1 MFKFVNNWI
10 EKAVAKEVANQNK
23 SKRWED
29 IYDKLN
35 LNEVDRQKLLAR
47 SFQRTSEDMKPVN
60 AKGHAM
66 DAACV
71 GGSLKNVFGVSNYA
85 DDVIFTHF
93 AQQGFIGYQACA
105 LLAQNWIINNACSV
119 PCEDAIRPGYEIS
132 LNQDIKL
139 EDQDLLVKIKQVSER
154 KYNISNIARNFARNN
169 KIFGCAL
176 ALPVVDGIDY
186 AKPFNI
192 DGVRRGSYKGISLIE
207 PYWVMPEL
215 DMEATSAPES
225 LHFYEPTWW
234 RLPNGK
240 RIHRSHVIYITG
252 DEVPDVL
259 KPTYYFGGLPLTQQ
273 IYERVYASERV
284 ANEAPLMA
292 LTKRML
298 IADGNIEAYL
308 MNEEDAEKK
317 LQKLSYCRDNYG
329 VFFKRPGDNVQQI
342 DTSLTDFDALI
353 MTQYQLVASIA
364 RMPATKLLKTQP
376 KGFNATGEYEMK
388 DYIQELQHLQD
399 NQMKPLIERNNLL
412 VEKSEFGYSY
422 ELEAKFNPV
431 DMPTE
436 RELAEVRKIDADTDM
451 VLINAGA
458 ISPEEARARI
468 IADPNSGY
476 NGLPAEM
483 PHSDFMEEN
492 FLDDETAAGEQL
504 FGEQPE
510 QTLDEWVEN
519 PKGWITMN
527 KQPVPVGEGQTSAQA
542 AKNFLEGHGRT
553 FKENPEK
560 EQGRSVNSEEV
571 KAKEFETTEEIEK
584 FFGESGAPLL
594 ERRKHPAQQ
603 WQHSLST
610 TQKKYIHDYTA
621 DMYADINNYLRDRS
635 YQKSYN
641 VKEAIENLDKAIE
654 DFPLSENIR
663 VFRAIN
669 PDAFAGKD
677 LKKLIG
683 EKYTDKGYMSS
694 SPYLYSTGVNKD
706 LVFDIVVPKGK
717 GRGAWVNG
725 LSGFKGKEYEFLLKR
740 GGNFVITGYYEKD
753 GKKFLKMEMITDD

>member
-85 DDVIFTHF
+85 DDIIFTHF

-132 LNQDIKL
+132 LNQDIEL

-436 RELAEVRKIDADTDM
+436 RELAEVRKIDADTDA

-510 QTLDEWVEN
+510 QTLDEWNEEDH
-519 PKGWITMN
+519 PRDDDGKFGKG
-527 KQPVPVGEGQTSAQA
+527 GG
-542 AKNFLEGHGRT
+542 
-553 FKENPEK
+553 
-560 EQGRSVNSEEV
+560 
-571 KAKEFETTEEIEK
+571 KAKEEKKNPVDEKEDISKFLEEEISGVKGHEAIQALMEK
-584 FFGESGAPLL
+584 KRGFVKSAFHRDDMGDIALFWGDEKRGLSHILKRRQDDKIDVSSFIDDLTDVVEKGEFVRTNEKGRYEIFYNKKMAIVEPEVKNGKITFLL
-594 ERRKHPAQQ
+594 TAFKRRKP
-603 WQHSLST
+603 
-610 TQKKYIHDYTA
+610 
-621 DMYADINNYLRDRS
+621 
-635 YQKSYN
+635 
-641 VKEAIENLDKAIE
+641 
-654 DFPLSENIR
+654 
-663 VFRAIN
+663 
-669 PDAFAGKD
+669 
-677 LKKLIG
+677 
-683 EKYTDKGYMSS
+683 
-694 SPYLYSTGVNKD
+694 
-706 LVFDIVVPKGK
+706 
-717 GRGAWVNG
+717 
-725 LSGFKGKEYEFLLKR
+725 
-740 GGNFVITGYYEKD
+740 
-753 GKKFLKMEMITDD
+753 

>member
-1 MFKFVNNWI
+1 
-10 EKAVAKEVANQNK
+10 
-23 SKRWED
+23 
-29 IYDKLN
+29 
-35 LNEVDRQKLLAR
+35 
-47 SFQRTSEDMKPVN
+47 
-60 AKGHAM
+60 
-66 DAACV
+66 
-71 GGSLKNVFGVSNYA
+71 
-85 DDVIFTHF
+85 
-93 AQQGFIGYQACA
+93 
-105 LLAQNWIINNACSV
+105 
-119 PCEDAIRPGYEIS
+119 
-132 LNQDIKL
+132 
-139 EDQDLLVKIKQVSER
+139 
-154 KYNISNIARNFARNN
+154 
-169 KIFGCAL
+169 
-176 ALPVVDGIDY
+176 
-186 AKPFNI
+186 
-192 DGVRRGSYKGISLIE
+192 
-207 PYWVMPEL
+207 
-215 DMEATSAPES
+215 MEATSAPES

-436 RELAEVRKIDADTDM
+436 RELAEVRKIDADTDA

-458 ISPEEARARI
+458 ISPEESRARI

-492 FLDDETAAGEQL
+492 FLDNETVAGEQL
-504 FGEQPE
+504 FEEQPG
-510 QTLDEWVEN
+510 QTLDEWNEEDHPRADNGQFGKGGGNAKEGVKN
-519 PKGWITMN
+519 PNEEKEDIS
-527 KQPVPVGEGQTSAQA
+527 K
-542 AKNFLEGHGRT
+542 FLE
-553 FKENPEK
+553 
-560 EQGRSVNSEEV
+560 
-571 KAKEFETTEEIEK
+571 EEISGVKGYEAIQALMEK
-584 FFGESGAPLL
+584 KKGFVKSAFHRDDMGDIALFWGD
-594 ERRKHPAQQ
+594 ERRG
-603 WQHSLST
+603 LSHIL
-610 TQKKYIHDYTA
+610 KRR
-621 DMYADINNYLRDRS
+621 RD
-635 YQKSYN
+635 
-641 VKEAIENLDKAIE
+641 D
-654 DFPLSENIR
+654 NID
-663 VFRAIN
+663 VSSFI
-669 PDAFAGKD
+669 DD
-677 LKKLIG
+677 LTDVVEKG
-683 EKYTDKGYMSS
+683 EFVRT
-694 SPYLYSTGVNKD
+694 NE
-706 LVFDIVVPKGK
+706 K
-717 GRGAWVNG
+717 GRYEIFYNKKMAVVEPQVKNG
-725 LSGFKGKEYEFLLKR
+725 KITFLLTAFKR
-740 GGNFVITGYYEKD
+740 RKP
-753 GKKFLKMEMITDD
+753 

>member
-85 DDVIFTHF
+85 DDIIFTHF

-436 RELAEVRKIDADTDM
+436 RELAEVRKIDADTDA

-510 QTLDEWVEN
+510 QTLDEWNEEDHPRDDDGKFGKGGGKAKSIEGK
-519 PKGWITMN
+519 PK
-527 KQPVPVGEGQTSAQA
+527 
-542 AKNFLEGHGRT
+542 
-553 FKENPEK
+553 
-560 EQGRSVNSEEV
+560 
-571 KAKEFETTEEIEK
+571 KAKENKEEKQPDKISEFLGKEFTGVKGQEAVDLLMKEK
-584 FFGESGAPLL
+584 QGHVKGAFTRKDIGDIDLVWGNEGMGL
-594 ERRKHPAQQ
+594 AHIIKRRKETKQPLGKLLS
-603 WQHSLST
+603 SLT
-610 TQKKYIHDYTA
+610 DVVEKGEMTIQDNKRFA
-621 DMYADINNYLRDRS
+621 LR
-635 YQKSYN
+635 Y
-641 VKEAIENLDKAIE
+641 
-654 DFPLSENIR
+654 
-663 VFRAIN
+663 
-669 PDAFAGKD
+669 
-677 LKKLIG
+677 
-683 EKYTDKGYMSS
+683 
-694 SPYLYSTGVNKD
+694 
-706 LVFDIVVPKGK
+706 KGK
-717 GRGAWVNG
+717 TAIVEPQIKNNR
-725 LSGFKGKEYEFLLKR
+725 LTFL
-740 GGNFVITGYYEKD
+740 FTAYYE
-753 GKKFLKMEMITDD
+753 

>member
-1 MFKFVNNWI
+1 MFKRIINNWI
-10 EKAVAKEVANQNK
+10 EKAVAKEVASQNK

-35 LNEVDRQKLLAR
+35 LNKVDRQELLSR
-47 SFQRTSEDMKPVN
+47 SFQRTSEDFKPVN
-60 AKGHAM
+60 AKGAAM
-66 DAACV
+66 DAACI

-85 DDVIFTHF
+85 DDIIFTHF

-132 LNQDIKL
+132 LNQDVEL
-139 EDQDLLVKIKQVSER
+139 EDKDLLVKIKQVSER
-154 KYNISNIARNFARNN
+154 KYNISNVARNFARNN

-192 DGVRRGSYKGISLIE
+192 DGVRPGSYKGISLIE
-207 PYWVMPEL
+207 PYWIMPEL

-308 MNEEDAEKK
+308 LNEEDAEKK

-399 NQMKPLIERNNLL
+399 NQMKPLIDRNNLL
-412 VEKSEFGYSY
+412 VEKSEFGFSY
-422 ELEAKFNPV
+422 ELETKFNPV

-436 RELAEVRKIDADTDM
+436 RELAEVRKIDADTDA
-451 VLINAGA
+451 VLIGAGA
-458 ISPEEARARI
+458 IAPEESRARI

-510 QTLDEWVEN
+510 QTLDEWNEEN
-519 PKGWITMN
+519 HPRDDDGKFGKGGGKSEKTKEEKKSDNVSEFLGKEFTGVKGQEAVDLLMKEKQGHVKGAFTRKDIGDIDLVWGNESKGLAHIIKRRKET
-527 KQPVPVGEGQTSAQA
+527 KQPLGKLLSSLTDVVEKGDLSF
-542 AKNFLEGHGRT
+542 AK
-553 FKENPEK
+553 
-560 EQGRSVNSEEV
+560 
-571 KAKEFETTEEIEK
+571 
-584 FFGESGAPLL
+584 
-594 ERRKHPAQQ
+594 
-603 WQHSLST
+603 
-610 TQKKYIHDYTA
+610 
-621 DMYADINNYLRDRS
+621 
-635 YQKSYN
+635 
-641 VKEAIENLDKAIE
+641 
-654 DFPLSENIR
+654 
-663 VFRAIN
+663 
-669 PDAFAGKD
+669 
-677 LKKLIG
+677 
-683 EKYTDKGYMSS
+683 
-694 SPYLYSTGVNKD
+694 
-706 LVFDIVVPKGK
+706 K
-717 GRGAWVNG
+717 GRFEIN
-725 LSGFKGKEYEFLLKR
+725 FKGKKAIVEPKLLGENIQFL
-740 GGNFVITGYYEKD
+740 FTAYYD
-753 GKKFLKMEMITDD
+753 N

>member
-132 LNQDIKL
+132 LNQDIEL

-422 ELEAKFNPV
+422 ELETKFNPV

-510 QTLDEWVEN
+510 QTLDEWNEEDH
-519 PKGWITMN
+519 PRDDDGKFGKG
-527 KQPVPVGEGQTSAQA
+527 GG
-542 AKNFLEGHGRT
+542 
-553 FKENPEK
+553 
-560 EQGRSVNSEEV
+560 
-571 KAKEFETTEEIEK
+571 KAKEGKKNPVEEKEDISKFLEEEISGVKGHEAIQALMEK
-584 FFGESGAPLL
+584 KKGFVKSAFHRDDMGDIALFWGDEKRGLSHILKRRQDDKIDVSSFIDDLTDVVEKGEFVRTNEKGRYEIFYNKKMAIVEPEVKNGKITFLL
-594 ERRKHPAQQ
+594 TAFKRRKP
-603 WQHSLST
+603 
-610 TQKKYIHDYTA
+610 
-621 DMYADINNYLRDRS
+621 
-635 YQKSYN
+635 
-641 VKEAIENLDKAIE
+641 
-654 DFPLSENIR
+654 
-663 VFRAIN
+663 
-669 PDAFAGKD
+669 
-677 LKKLIG
+677 
-683 EKYTDKGYMSS
+683 
-694 SPYLYSTGVNKD
+694 
-706 LVFDIVVPKGK
+706 
-717 GRGAWVNG
+717 
-725 LSGFKGKEYEFLLKR
+725 
-740 GGNFVITGYYEKD
+740 
-753 GKKFLKMEMITDD
+753 

>member
-1 MFKFVNNWI
+1 MLKKIINKWI
-10 EKAVAKEVANQNK
+10 EKAVAQEVANQNK

-29 IYDKLN
+29 IYDKLR
-35 LNEVDRQKLLAR
+35 LTEVDRNELLNR
-47 SFQRTSEDMKPVN
+47 SIQRTAEDLKPVN
-60 AKGHAM
+60 AKGSAM
-66 DAACV
+66 DAANV

-85 DDVIFTHF
+85 DDIIFTHF

-105 LLAQNWIINNACSV
+105 LLSQNWIINNACSV
-119 PCEDAIRPGYEIS
+119 PCEDAVRPGYEIN
-132 LNQDIKL
+132 LNQDVKL
-139 EDQDLLVKIKQVSER
+139 DDPDMLVKIKQISEQKFR
-154 KYNISNIARNFARNN
+154 ISDIARNFARNN

-207 PYWVMPEL
+207 PYWITPEL
-215 DMEATSAPES
+215 DVEATSAPES

-308 MNEEDAEKK
+308 MNEEEAEEK
-317 LQKLSYCRDNYG
+317 LRKLSYCRDNYG

-364 RMPATKLLKTQP
+364 RMPATKLLKTTP

-388 DYIQELQHLQD
+388 DYIQELQHIQD
-399 NQMKPLIERNNLL
+399 NQLKPLIDRNNLL
-412 VEKSEFGYSY
+412 VEKSEFDVSY
-422 ELEAKFNPV
+422 KLETKFNPV

-436 RELAEVRKIDADTDM
+436 RELAEVRKIDADTDAI
-451 VLINAGA
+451 LINAGA
-458 ISPEEARARI
+458 ISPEESRARI

-504 FGEQPE
+504 FAE
-510 QTLDEWVEN
+510 TMD
-519 PKGWITMN
+519 GWITVHPSGKEDEENYRRLYVRPGETSRQAVERKFKN
-527 KQPVPVGEGQTSAQA
+527 KESSSNSNGNVSSKKTGESAKTLFIP
-542 AKNFLEGHGRT
+542 AK
-553 FKENPEK
+553 
-560 EQGRSVNSEEV
+560 
-571 KAKEFETTEEIEK
+571 TTQEAEK
-584 FFGESGAPLL
+584 FAQNLGIKADYSKFKIEEANATNEAILRIKDEFGDITNNLTALKSIGRLVGGNRAAALGLYSPSNESIVVRRQTPEYARKAFEKGWTSSDSTYHTVHHELGHAIHYSIKRNGEWNLLNKMDVFINQNPL
-594 ERRKHPAQQ
+594 ERGF
-603 WQHSLST
+603 LSG
-610 TQKKYIHDYTA
+610 YGETA
-621 DMYADINNYLRDRS
+621 GNN
-635 YQKSYN
+635 
-641 VKEAIENLDKAIE
+641 EWIAE
-654 DFPLSENIR
+654 
-663 VFRAIN
+663 
-669 PDAFAGKD
+669 AFADYLGGHPKQVTIDFINMIKD
-677 LKKLIG
+677 EMKG
-683 EKYTDKGYMSS
+683 DKY
-694 SPYLYSTGVNKD
+694 V
-706 LVFDIVVPKGK
+706 
-717 GRGAWVNG
+717 
-725 LSGFKGKEYEFLLKR
+725 
-740 GGNFVITGYYEKD
+740 
-753 GKKFLKMEMITDD
+753 

>member
-10 EKAVAKEVANQNK
+10 EKAVAKEVVNQNK

-85 DDVIFTHF
+85 DDIIFTHF

-436 RELAEVRKIDADTDM
+436 RELAEVRKIDADTDA

-510 QTLDEWVEN
+510 QTLDEWNEEDH
-519 PKGWITMN
+519 PRDDDGKFGKG
-527 KQPVPVGEGQTSAQA
+527 GG
-542 AKNFLEGHGRT
+542 
-553 FKENPEK
+553 
-560 EQGRSVNSEEV
+560 
-571 KAKEFETTEEIEK
+571 KAKEEKKNPVEEKEDISKFLEEEISGVKGHEAIQALMEK
-584 FFGESGAPLL
+584 KRGFVKSAFHRDDMGDIALFWGDEKRGLSHILKRRQDDKIDVSSFIDDLTDVVEKGEFVRTNEKGRYEIFYNKKMAIVEPEVKNGKITFLL
-594 ERRKHPAQQ
+594 TAFKRRKP
-603 WQHSLST
+603 
-610 TQKKYIHDYTA
+610 
-621 DMYADINNYLRDRS
+621 
-635 YQKSYN
+635 
-641 VKEAIENLDKAIE
+641 
-654 DFPLSENIR
+654 
-663 VFRAIN
+663 
-669 PDAFAGKD
+669 
-677 LKKLIG
+677 
-683 EKYTDKGYMSS
+683 
-694 SPYLYSTGVNKD
+694 
-706 LVFDIVVPKGK
+706 
-717 GRGAWVNG
+717 
-725 LSGFKGKEYEFLLKR
+725 
-740 GGNFVITGYYEKD
+740 
-753 GKKFLKMEMITDD
+753 

>member
-85 DDVIFTHF
+85 DDIIFTHF

-132 LNQDIKL
+132 LNQDIEL

-436 RELAEVRKIDADTDM
+436 RELAEVRKIDADTDA

-510 QTLDEWVEN
+510 QTLDEWNEEDH
-519 PKGWITMN
+519 PRDDDGKFGKG
-527 KQPVPVGEGQTSAQA
+527 GG
-542 AKNFLEGHGRT
+542 
-553 FKENPEK
+553 
-560 EQGRSVNSEEV
+560 
-571 KAKEFETTEEIEK
+571 KAKEGKKSDNVSEFLGKEFTGVKGQEAVDLLMKEKQGHVKGAFTRKDIGDIDLVWGNEGMGLAHIIKRRKETGQNLQSLLNNISDVIEK
-584 FFGESGAPLL
+584 GQLKVGTNGRFNIEHNGRVA
-594 ERRKHPAQQ
+594 
-603 WQHSLST
+603 
-610 TQKKYIHDYTA
+610 I
-621 DMYADINNYLRDRS
+621 
-635 YQKSYN
+635 
-641 VKEAIENLDKAIE
+641 VKPKFDNE
-654 DFPLSENIR
+654 
-663 VFRAIN
+663 
-669 PDAFAGKD
+669 
-677 LKKLIG
+677 KLQ
-683 EKYTDKGYMSS
+683 
-694 SPYLYSTGVNKD
+694 
-706 LVFDIVVPKGK
+706 
-717 GRGAWVNG
+717 
-725 LSGFKGKEYEFLLKR
+725 FLLTA
-740 GGNFVITGYYEKD
+740 FEKA
-753 GKKFLKMEMITDD
+753 

>member
-132 LNQDIKL
+132 LNQDIKF

-483 PHSDFMEEN
+483 PHSDFIEEN
-492 FLDDETAAGEQL
+492 FLDDETAASEQL

-510 QTLDEWVEN
+510 QTLDEWNEEDH
-519 PKGWITMN
+519 PRDDDGKFGKG
-527 KQPVPVGEGQTSAQA
+527 GG
-542 AKNFLEGHGRT
+542 
-553 FKENPEK
+553 
-560 EQGRSVNSEEV
+560 
-571 KAKEFETTEEIEK
+571 KAKEGKKSDNVSEFLGKEFTGVKGQEAVDLLMKEK
-584 FFGESGAPLL
+584 QGHVKGAFTRKDIGDIDLVWGDESRGLCHIL
-594 ERRKHPAQQ
+594 ERRKYPEEKKKEFLSSLGNVIEKG
-603 WQHSLST
+603 SLSLNKEGRFEVFYENKIAVISPDFNGD
-610 TQKKYIHDYTA
+610 KKI
-621 DMYADINNYLRDRS
+621 
-635 YQKSYN
+635 K
-641 VKEAIENLDKAIE
+641 
-654 DFPLSENIR
+654 
-663 VFRAIN
+663 
-669 PDAFAGKD
+669 
-677 LKKLIG
+677 
-683 EKYTDKGYMSS
+683 
-694 SPYLYSTGVNKD
+694 
-706 LVFDIVVPKGK
+706 
-717 GRGAWVNG
+717 
-725 LSGFKGKEYEFLLKR
+725 FLLTAFKQR
-740 GGNFVITGYYEKD
+740 KP
-753 GKKFLKMEMITDD
+753 

>member
-132 LNQDIKL
+132 LNQDIEL

-510 QTLDEWVEN
+510 QTLDEWNEEDH
-519 PKGWITMN
+519 PRDDDGKFGKG
-527 KQPVPVGEGQTSAQA
+527 GG
-542 AKNFLEGHGRT
+542 
-553 FKENPEK
+553 
-560 EQGRSVNSEEV
+560 
-571 KAKEFETTEEIEK
+571 KAKEGKKNPVEEKEDISKFLEEEISGVKGHEAIQALMEK
-584 FFGESGAPLL
+584 KKGFVKSAFHRDDMGDIALFWGDEKRGLSHILKRRQDDKIDVSSFIDDLTDVVEKGEFVRTNEKGRYEIFYNKKMAIVEPEVKNGKITFLL
-594 ERRKHPAQQ
+594 TAFKRRKP
-603 WQHSLST
+603 
-610 TQKKYIHDYTA
+610 
-621 DMYADINNYLRDRS
+621 
-635 YQKSYN
+635 
-641 VKEAIENLDKAIE
+641 
-654 DFPLSENIR
+654 
-663 VFRAIN
+663 
-669 PDAFAGKD
+669 
-677 LKKLIG
+677 
-683 EKYTDKGYMSS
+683 
-694 SPYLYSTGVNKD
+694 
-706 LVFDIVVPKGK
+706 
-717 GRGAWVNG
+717 
-725 LSGFKGKEYEFLLKR
+725 
-740 GGNFVITGYYEKD
+740 
-753 GKKFLKMEMITDD
+753 

>member
-85 DDVIFTHF
+85 DDIIFTHF

-132 LNQDIKL
+132 LNQDIEL

-436 RELAEVRKIDADTDM
+436 RELAEVRKIDADTDA

-510 QTLDEWVEN
+510 QTLDEWNEEDH
-519 PKGWITMN
+519 PRDDDGKFGKG
-527 KQPVPVGEGQTSAQA
+527 GG
-542 AKNFLEGHGRT
+542 
-553 FKENPEK
+553 
-560 EQGRSVNSEEV
+560 
-571 KAKEFETTEEIEK
+571 KAKEEKKNPVEEKEDISKFLEEEISGVKGHEAIQALMEK
-584 FFGESGAPLL
+584 KRGFVKSAFHRDDMGDIALFWGDEKRGLSHILKRRQDDKIDVSSFIDDLTDVVEKGEFVRTNEKGRYEIFYNKKMAIVEPEVKNGKITFLL
-594 ERRKHPAQQ
+594 TAFKRRKP
-603 WQHSLST
+603 
-610 TQKKYIHDYTA
+610 
-621 DMYADINNYLRDRS
+621 
-635 YQKSYN
+635 
-641 VKEAIENLDKAIE
+641 
-654 DFPLSENIR
+654 
-663 VFRAIN
+663 
-669 PDAFAGKD
+669 
-677 LKKLIG
+677 
-683 EKYTDKGYMSS
+683 
-694 SPYLYSTGVNKD
+694 
-706 LVFDIVVPKGK
+706 
-717 GRGAWVNG
+717 
-725 LSGFKGKEYEFLLKR
+725 
-740 GGNFVITGYYEKD
+740 
-753 GKKFLKMEMITDD
+753 

>member
-1 MFKFVNNWI
+1 MFKRIINNWI
-10 EKAVAKEVANQNK
+10 EKAVAKEVASQNK
-23 SKRWED
+23 SKCWED

-35 LNEVDRQKLLAR
+35 LNKVDRQNLLAR
-47 SFQRTSEDMKPVN
+47 SFQRTSEDFKPVN
-60 AKGHAM
+60 AKGAAM

-132 LNQDIKL
+132 LNQDIEI
-139 EDQDLLVKIKQVSER
+139 EDKDLLVKIKQVSER
-154 KYNISNIARNFARNN
+154 KYNISNIVRNFARNN

-192 DGVRRGSYKGISLIE
+192 DGVRPGSYRGISLIE
-207 PYWVMPEL
+207 PYWIMPEL

-298 IADGNIEAYL
+298 IADGNIEAYV
-308 MNEEDAEKK
+308 MNEEEAEKK

-329 VFFKRPGDNVQQI
+329 VFFKRPGDSVQQI

-399 NQMKPLIERNNLL
+399 NQMKPLIDRNNLL

-422 ELEAKFNPV
+422 GLETKFNPV

-436 RELAEVRKIDADTDM
+436 RELAEVRKIDADTDAI
-451 VLINAGA
+451 LINAGA
-458 ISPEEARARI
+458 ISPEESRARI

-476 NGLPAEM
+476 NGLPTEM

-492 FLDDETAAGEQL
+492 FLDDETEAGKQL

-510 QTLDEWVEN
+510 QTLDEWNEKDH
-519 PKGWITMN
+519 PRDDDGKFGKG
-527 KQPVPVGEGQTSAQA
+527 GG
-542 AKNFLEGHGRT
+542 
-553 FKENPEK
+553 
-560 EQGRSVNSEEV
+560 
-571 KAKEFETTEEIEK
+571 KAKEGKKSDNVSEFLGKEFTGVKGQEAVDLLMKEKQGHVKGAFTRKDIGDIDLVWGNESMGLAHIIKRRKEMGQNLGKLLNSLSDIIEK
-584 FFGESGAPLL
+584 GRLKDTSSG
-594 ERRKHPAQQ
+594 RF
-603 WQHSLST
+603 
-610 TQKKYIHDYTA
+610 
-621 DMYADINNYLRDRS
+621 M
-635 YQKSYN
+635 
-641 VKEAIENLDKAIE
+641 IE
-654 DFPLSENIR
+654 
-663 VFRAIN
+663 
-669 PDAFAGKD
+669 
-677 LKKLIG
+677 
-683 EKYTDKGYMSS
+683 Y
-694 SPYLYSTGVNKD
+694 
-706 LVFDIVVPKGK
+706 KGK
-717 GRGAWVNG
+717 KAVIEPKLYNE
-725 LSGFKGKEYEFLLKR
+725 KV
-740 GGNFVITGYYEKD
+740 NFVLTAYY
-753 GKKFLKMEMITDD
+753 IS

>member
-1 MFKFVNNWI
+1 MLKKIINKWI
-10 EKAVAKEVANQNK
+10 EKAVAQEVANQNK

-29 IYDKLN
+29 IYDKLR
-35 LNEVDRQKLLAR
+35 LTEVDRNELLNR
-47 SFQRTSEDMKPVN
+47 SIQRTAEDLKPVN
-60 AKGHAM
+60 AKGSAM
-66 DAACV
+66 DAANV

-85 DDVIFTHF
+85 DDIIFTHF

-105 LLAQNWIINNACSV
+105 LLSQNWIINNACSV
-119 PCEDAIRPGYEIS
+119 PCEDAVRPGYEIN
-132 LNQDIKL
+132 LNQDVKL
-139 EDQDLLVKIKQVSER
+139 DDPDMLVKIKQISEQKFR
-154 KYNISNIARNFARNN
+154 ISDIARNFARNN

-207 PYWVMPEL
+207 PYWITPEL
-215 DMEATSAPES
+215 DVEATSAPES

-298 IADGNIEAYL
+298 ITDGNIEAYL
-308 MNEEDAEKK
+308 MNEEEAEEK
-317 LQKLSYCRDNYG
+317 LRKLSYCRDNYG

-364 RMPATKLLKTQP
+364 RMPATKLLKTTP

-388 DYIQELQHLQD
+388 DYIQELQHIQD
-399 NQMKPLIERNNLL
+399 NQLKPLIDRNNLL
-412 VEKSEFGYSY
+412 VEKSEFDVSY
-422 ELEAKFNPV
+422 KLETKFNPV

-436 RELAEVRKIDADTDM
+436 RELAEVRKIDADTDTI
-451 VLINAGA
+451 LINAGA
-458 ISPEEARARI
+458 ISPEESRARI

-510 QTLDEWVEN
+510 QTLDAWNEEDHPRDDDGKFGTGGSE
-519 PKGWITMN
+519 PKSISG
-527 KQPVPVGEGQTSAQA
+527 KP
-542 AKNFLEGHGRT
+542 K
-553 FKENPEK
+553 
-560 EQGRSVNSEEV
+560 
-571 KAKEFETTEEIEK
+571 KAKEEKKSDKTSEFLGKEFTGVKGQEAVDLLMKEKQGHVKGAFTRKDIGDIDLVWGNEDKGLCHILKRRNYPEDKKKQFLSSLSNVIEK
-584 FFGESGAPLL
+584 GEL
-594 ERRKHPAQQ
+594 
-603 WQHSLST
+603 SL
-610 TQKKYIHDYTA
+610 
-621 DMYADINNYLRDRS
+621 N
-635 YQKSYN
+635 
-641 VKEAIENLDKAIE
+641 E
-654 DFPLSENIR
+654 
-663 VFRAIN
+663 
-669 PDAFAGKD
+669 
-677 LKKLIG
+677 
-683 EKYTDKGYMSS
+683 
-694 SPYLYSTGVNKD
+694 
-706 LVFDIVVPKGK
+706 K
-717 GRGAWVNG
+717 GRFEVFYDNKIAVISPDFNG
-725 LSGFKGKEYEFLLKR
+725 DKKIKFLLTAFKQR
-740 GGNFVITGYYEKD
+740 KP
-753 GKKFLKMEMITDD
+753 

>member
-132 LNQDIKL
+132 LNQDIEL

-483 PHSDFMEEN
+483 PHSDFIEEN

-504 FGEQPE
+504 FGKQPE
-510 QTLDEWVEN
+510 QTLDEWNEEDH
-519 PKGWITMN
+519 PRDDDGKFGKG
-527 KQPVPVGEGQTSAQA
+527 G
-542 AKNFLEGHGRT
+542 
-553 FKENPEK
+553 
-560 EQGRSVNSEEV
+560 V
-571 KAKEFETTEEIEK
+571 KAKEGKVVLTGTEL
-584 FFGESGAPLL
+584 G
-594 ERRKHPAQQ
+594 
-603 WQHSLST
+603 
-610 TQKKYIHDYTA
+610 
-621 DMYADINNYLRDRS
+621 
-635 YQKSYN
+635 
-641 VKEAIENLDKAIE
+641 
-654 DFPLSENIR
+654 
-663 VFRAIN
+663 
-669 PDAFAGKD
+669 GKD
-677 LKKLIG
+677 LEPSVLRNKAKEYYKNNLAGTKVKNPELGEIEFSSGGFRKPVSLSADIRKLQLFPALKEIIAKGKLIESEDDRYKRANVDKFYTLLSRVTLNG
-683 EKYTDKGYMSS
+683 ENIKVRVSIRKD
-694 SPYLYSTGVNKD
+694 STGKLYYD
-706 LVFDIVVPKGK
+706 HVV
-717 GRGAWVNG
+717 A
-725 LSGFKGKEYEFLLKR
+725 KESSDHAE
-740 GGNFVITGYYEKD
+740 
-753 GKKFLKMEMITDD
+753 DDECLELNLFIDE

>member
-85 DDVIFTHF
+85 DDIIFTHF

-132 LNQDIKL
+132 LNQDIEL

-436 RELAEVRKIDADTDM
+436 RELAEVRKIDADTDA

-458 ISPEEARARI
+458 ISPEESRARI

-510 QTLDEWVEN
+510 QTLDEWNEEDH
-519 PKGWITMN
+519 PRDDDGKFGKG
-527 KQPVPVGEGQTSAQA
+527 GG
-542 AKNFLEGHGRT
+542 
-553 FKENPEK
+553 
-560 EQGRSVNSEEV
+560 
-571 KAKEFETTEEIEK
+571 KAKEDEKHTSETKQVKRIKLDFNKDNILPELNKKDLEELGVESKPVLLKKAVIERNLLRQPEVK
-584 FFGESGAPLL
+584 KEDYQDMLTSALYEPDAIIPGNANKPYYNFIARTSPEKNSVVLL
-594 ERRKHPAQQ
+594 EVA
-603 WQHSLST
+603 
-610 TQKKYIHDYTA
+610 
-621 DMYADINNYLRDRS
+621 N
-635 YQKSYN
+635 
-641 VKEAIENLDKAIE
+641 
-654 DFPLSENIR
+654 
-663 VFRAIN
+663 
-669 PDAFAGKD
+669 
-677 LKKLIG
+677 
-683 EKYTDKGYMSS
+683 
-694 SPYLYSTGVNKD
+694 NKD
-706 LVFDIVVPKGK
+706 NFEIVHIHWAKNKQRKSLERKGERIK
-717 GRGAWVNG
+717 
-725 LSGFKGKEYEFLLKR
+725 KES
-740 GGNFVITGYYEKD
+740 
-753 GKKFLKMEMITDD
+753 

>member
-132 LNQDIKL
+132 LNLDIEL

-483 PHSDFMEEN
+483 PHSDFIEEN

-510 QTLDEWVEN
+510 QTLDEWNEEDHPRDDDGKFGKGGGKAKSIEGK
-519 PKGWITMN
+519 PK
-527 KQPVPVGEGQTSAQA
+527 
-542 AKNFLEGHGRT
+542 
-553 FKENPEK
+553 
-560 EQGRSVNSEEV
+560 
-571 KAKEFETTEEIEK
+571 KAKENKEEKQPDKISEFLGKEFTGVKGQEAVDLLMKEK
-584 FFGESGAPLL
+584 QGHVKGAFTRKDIGDIDLVWGNEGMGL
-594 ERRKHPAQQ
+594 AHIIKRRKETKQPLGKLLS
-603 WQHSLST
+603 SLT
-610 TQKKYIHDYTA
+610 DVVEKGEMTIQDNKRFA
-621 DMYADINNYLRDRS
+621 LR
-635 YQKSYN
+635 Y
-641 VKEAIENLDKAIE
+641 
-654 DFPLSENIR
+654 
-663 VFRAIN
+663 
-669 PDAFAGKD
+669 
-677 LKKLIG
+677 
-683 EKYTDKGYMSS
+683 
-694 SPYLYSTGVNKD
+694 
-706 LVFDIVVPKGK
+706 KGK
-717 GRGAWVNG
+717 TAIVEPQIKNNR
-725 LSGFKGKEYEFLLKR
+725 LTFL
-740 GGNFVITGYYEKD
+740 FTAYYE
-753 GKKFLKMEMITDD
+753 

>member
-85 DDVIFTHF
+85 DDIIFTHF

-458 ISPEEARARI
+458 ISPEESRARI

-504 FGEQPE
+504 FGEQPG
-510 QTLDEWVEN
+510 QTLDEWNEEDH
-519 PKGWITMN
+519 PRDDDGKFGKG
-527 KQPVPVGEGQTSAQA
+527 GG
-542 AKNFLEGHGRT
+542 
-553 FKENPEK
+553 
-560 EQGRSVNSEEV
+560 
-571 KAKEFETTEEIEK
+571 KAKEEKKNPVEEKEDISKFLEEEISGVKGHEAIQALMEK
-584 FFGESGAPLL
+584 KRGFVKSAFHRDDMGDIALFWGDEKRGLSHILKRRQDDKIDVSSFIDDLTDVVEKGEFVRTNEKGRYEIFYNKKMAIVEPEVKNGKITFLL
-594 ERRKHPAQQ
+594 TAFKRRKP
-603 WQHSLST
+603 
-610 TQKKYIHDYTA
+610 
-621 DMYADINNYLRDRS
+621 
-635 YQKSYN
+635 
-641 VKEAIENLDKAIE
+641 
-654 DFPLSENIR
+654 
-663 VFRAIN
+663 
-669 PDAFAGKD
+669 
-677 LKKLIG
+677 
-683 EKYTDKGYMSS
+683 
-694 SPYLYSTGVNKD
+694 
-706 LVFDIVVPKGK
+706 
-717 GRGAWVNG
+717 
-725 LSGFKGKEYEFLLKR
+725 
-740 GGNFVITGYYEKD
+740 
-753 GKKFLKMEMITDD
+753 

>member
-132 LNQDIKL
+132 LNQDIEL

-186 AKPFNI
+186 VKPFNI

-422 ELEAKFNPV
+422 ELETKFNPV

-483 PHSDFMEEN
+483 PHSDFIEEN

-510 QTLDEWVEN
+510 QTLDEWNEEDH
-519 PKGWITMN
+519 PRDDDGKFGKG
-527 KQPVPVGEGQTSAQA
+527 GG
-542 AKNFLEGHGRT
+542 
-553 FKENPEK
+553 
-560 EQGRSVNSEEV
+560 
-571 KAKEFETTEEIEK
+571 KAKEGKKNPVEEKEDISKFLEEEISGVKGHEAIQALMEK
-584 FFGESGAPLL
+584 KKGFVKSAFHRDDMGDIALFWGDEKRGLSHILKRRQDDKIDVSSFIDDLTDVVEKGEFVRTNEKGRYEIFYNKKMAIVEPEVKNGKITFLL
-594 ERRKHPAQQ
+594 TAFKRRKP
-603 WQHSLST
+603 
-610 TQKKYIHDYTA
+610 
-621 DMYADINNYLRDRS
+621 
-635 YQKSYN
+635 
-641 VKEAIENLDKAIE
+641 
-654 DFPLSENIR
+654 
-663 VFRAIN
+663 
-669 PDAFAGKD
+669 
-677 LKKLIG
+677 
-683 EKYTDKGYMSS
+683 
-694 SPYLYSTGVNKD
+694 
-706 LVFDIVVPKGK
+706 
-717 GRGAWVNG
+717 
-725 LSGFKGKEYEFLLKR
+725 
-740 GGNFVITGYYEKD
+740 
-753 GKKFLKMEMITDD
+753 

>member
-85 DDVIFTHF
+85 DDIIFTHF

-132 LNQDIKL
+132 LNQDIEL

-483 PHSDFMEEN
+483 PHSDFIEEN

-510 QTLDEWVEN
+510 QTLDEWNEEDHPRDDDGKFGKGGGKAKSIEGK
-519 PKGWITMN
+519 PK
-527 KQPVPVGEGQTSAQA
+527 
-542 AKNFLEGHGRT
+542 
-553 FKENPEK
+553 
-560 EQGRSVNSEEV
+560 
-571 KAKEFETTEEIEK
+571 KAKENKEEKQPDKISEFLGKEFTGVKGQEAVDLLMKEK
-584 FFGESGAPLL
+584 QGHVKGAFTRKDIGDIDLVWGNEGMGL
-594 ERRKHPAQQ
+594 AHIIKRRKETKQPLGKLLS
-603 WQHSLST
+603 SLT
-610 TQKKYIHDYTA
+610 DVVEKGEMTIQDNKRFA
-621 DMYADINNYLRDRS
+621 LR
-635 YQKSYN
+635 Y
-641 VKEAIENLDKAIE
+641 
-654 DFPLSENIR
+654 
-663 VFRAIN
+663 
-669 PDAFAGKD
+669 
-677 LKKLIG
+677 
-683 EKYTDKGYMSS
+683 
-694 SPYLYSTGVNKD
+694 
-706 LVFDIVVPKGK
+706 KGK
-717 GRGAWVNG
+717 TAIVEPQIKNNR
-725 LSGFKGKEYEFLLKR
+725 LTFL
-740 GGNFVITGYYEKD
+740 FTAYYE
-753 GKKFLKMEMITDD
+753 

>member
-132 LNQDIKL
+132 LNQDIEL

-240 RIHRSHVIYITG
+240 RIHRSHVIYIIG

-483 PHSDFMEEN
+483 PHSDFIEEN

-510 QTLDEWVEN
+510 QTLDE
-519 PKGWITMN
+519 
-527 KQPVPVGEGQTSAQA
+527 
-542 AKNFLEGHGRT
+542 
-553 FKENPEK
+553 
-560 EQGRSVNSEEV
+560 
-571 KAKEFETTEEIEK
+571 
-584 FFGESGAPLL
+584 
-594 ERRKHPAQQ
+594 
-603 WQHSLST
+603 
-610 TQKKYIHDYTA
+610 
-621 DMYADINNYLRDRS
+621 
-635 YQKSYN
+635 
-641 VKEAIENLDKAIE
+641 
-654 DFPLSENIR
+654 
-663 VFRAIN
+663 
-669 PDAFAGKD
+669 
-677 LKKLIG
+677 
-683 EKYTDKGYMSS
+683 
-694 SPYLYSTGVNKD
+694 
-706 LVFDIVVPKGK
+706 
-717 GRGAWVNG
+717 
-725 LSGFKGKEYEFLLKR
+725 
-740 GGNFVITGYYEKD
+740 
-753 GKKFLKMEMITDD
+753 

>member
-132 LNQDIKL
+132 LNQDIEL

-510 QTLDEWVEN
+510 QTLDAWNEEDH
-519 PKGWITMN
+519 PRDDDGKFGKG
-527 KQPVPVGEGQTSAQA
+527 GG
-542 AKNFLEGHGRT
+542 
-553 FKENPEK
+553 
-560 EQGRSVNSEEV
+560 
-571 KAKEFETTEEIEK
+571 KAKEHTKESFYGEE
-584 FFGESGAPLL
+584 FS
-594 ERRKHPAQQ
+594 
-603 WQHSLST
+603 
-610 TQKKYIHDYTA
+610 
-621 DMYADINNYLRDRS
+621 
-635 YQKSYN
+635 N
-641 VKEAIENLDKAIE
+641 VKGKEAISLLLEKQNGHVKGAFSRQDIGDIDLVWGDEKIGLAHIIKQRQNQGIDPEKFLSDLDSVISKGELRFNRNTKRFEISFNGKTAIVSPE
-654 DFPLSENIR
+654 F
-663 VFRAIN
+663 
-669 PDAFAGKD
+669 K
-677 LKKLIG
+677 G
-683 EKYTDKGYMSS
+683 EK
-694 SPYLYSTGVNKD
+694 
-706 LVFDIVVPKGK
+706 
-717 GRGAWVNG
+717 AQ
-725 LSGFKGKEYEFLLKR
+725 
-740 GGNFVITGYYEKD
+740 FVLTAFEI
-753 GKKFLKMEMITDD
+753 KK

>member
-85 DDVIFTHF
+85 DDIIFTHF

-132 LNQDIKL
+132 LNQDIEL

-240 RIHRSHVIYITG
+240 RIHCSHVIYITG

-436 RELAEVRKIDADTDM
+436 RELAEVRKIDADTDA

-468 IADPNSGY
+468 IADLNSGY

-492 FLDDETAAGEQL
+492 FLDDETAVGEQL

-510 QTLDEWVEN
+510 QTLDEWNEEDH
-519 PKGWITMN
+519 PRDDDGKFGKG
-527 KQPVPVGEGQTSAQA
+527 GG
-542 AKNFLEGHGRT
+542 
-553 FKENPEK
+553 
-560 EQGRSVNSEEV
+560 
-571 KAKEFETTEEIEK
+571 KAKEGKKSDNVSEFLGKEFTGVKGQEAVDLLMKEK
-584 FFGESGAPLL
+584 QGHVKGAFTRKDIGDIDLVWGNEGMGL
-594 ERRKHPAQQ
+594 AHIIKRRKETKQPLGKLLS
-603 WQHSLST
+603 SLT
-610 TQKKYIHDYTA
+610 DVVEKGEMTIQDNKRFA
-621 DMYADINNYLRDRS
+621 LR
-635 YQKSYN
+635 Y
-641 VKEAIENLDKAIE
+641 
-654 DFPLSENIR
+654 
-663 VFRAIN
+663 
-669 PDAFAGKD
+669 
-677 LKKLIG
+677 
-683 EKYTDKGYMSS
+683 
-694 SPYLYSTGVNKD
+694 
-706 LVFDIVVPKGK
+706 KGK
-717 GRGAWVNG
+717 TAIVEPQIKNNR
-725 LSGFKGKEYEFLLKR
+725 LTFL
-740 GGNFVITGYYEKD
+740 FTAYYE
-753 GKKFLKMEMITDD
+753 

>member
-458 ISPEEARARI
+458 ISPEESRARI

-483 PHSDFMEEN
+483 LHSDFMEEN
-492 FLDDETAAGEQL
+492 FLDDETAASEQL

-510 QTLDEWVEN
+510 QTLDEWNEEDH
-519 PKGWITMN
+519 PRDDDGKFGKG
-527 KQPVPVGEGQTSAQA
+527 GG
-542 AKNFLEGHGRT
+542 
-553 FKENPEK
+553 
-560 EQGRSVNSEEV
+560 
-571 KAKEFETTEEIEK
+571 KAKEGKKSDNVSEFLGKEFTGVKGQEAVDLLMKEK
-584 FFGESGAPLL
+584 QGHVKGAFTRKDIGDIDLVWGNEGMGL
-594 ERRKHPAQQ
+594 AHIIKRRKETKQPLGKLLS
-603 WQHSLST
+603 SLT
-610 TQKKYIHDYTA
+610 DVVEKGEMTIQDNKRFA
-621 DMYADINNYLRDRS
+621 LR
-635 YQKSYN
+635 Y
-641 VKEAIENLDKAIE
+641 
-654 DFPLSENIR
+654 
-663 VFRAIN
+663 
-669 PDAFAGKD
+669 
-677 LKKLIG
+677 
-683 EKYTDKGYMSS
+683 
-694 SPYLYSTGVNKD
+694 
-706 LVFDIVVPKGK
+706 KGK
-717 GRGAWVNG
+717 TAIVEPQIKNNR
-725 LSGFKGKEYEFLLKR
+725 LTFL
-740 GGNFVITGYYEKD
+740 FTAYYE
-753 GKKFLKMEMITDD
+753 

>member
-1 MFKFVNNWI
+1 MLKKIINKWI
-10 EKAVAKEVANQNK
+10 EKAVAQEVANQNK

-29 IYDKLN
+29 IYDKLR
-35 LNEVDRQKLLAR
+35 LTEVDRNELLNR
-47 SFQRTSEDMKPVN
+47 SIQRTAEDLKPVN
-60 AKGHAM
+60 AKGSAM
-66 DAACV
+66 DAANV

-85 DDVIFTHF
+85 DDIIFTHF

-105 LLAQNWIINNACSV
+105 LLSQNWIINNACSV
-119 PCEDAIRPGYEIS
+119 PCEDAVRPGYEIN
-132 LNQDIKL
+132 LNQDVKL
-139 EDQDLLVKIKQVSER
+139 DDPDMLVKIKQISEQKFR
-154 KYNISNIARNFARNN
+154 ISDIARNFARNN

-207 PYWVMPEL
+207 PYWITPEL
-215 DMEATSAPES
+215 DVEATSAPES

-308 MNEEDAEKK
+308 MNEEEAEEK
-317 LQKLSYCRDNYG
+317 LRKLSYCRDNYG

-364 RMPATKLLKTQP
+364 RMPATKLLKTTP

-388 DYIQELQHLQD
+388 DYIQELQHIQD
-399 NQMKPLIERNNLL
+399 NQMKPLIDRNNLL
-412 VEKSEFGYSY
+412 VEKSEFGLSY
-422 ELEAKFNPV
+422 ELETKFNPV

-436 RELAEVRKIDADTDM
+436 RELAEVRKIDADTDA

-458 ISPEEARARI
+458 ITPEESRARI

-510 QTLDEWVEN
+510 QTLDEWKEEDHPRADN
-519 PKGWITMN
+519 GQFGKGGGN
-527 KQPVPVGEGQTSAQA
+527 SSNNG
-542 AKNFLEGHGRT
+542 
-553 FKENPEK
+553 KEDLEK
-560 EQGRSVNSEEV
+560 EDISKFLQEEISGVKGQEAIQALMEKKKGFVKSAFHREDVGDIALFWGDEKRGLSHILKRRNDDNIDISAFVKDLTDVVEKGEFVRTNEKGRYEIFYNKKMAVIEPEV
-571 KAKEFETTEEIEK
+571 KNGKITF
-584 FFGESGAPLL
+584 LL
-594 ERRKHPAQQ
+594 TAFKRRKP
-603 WQHSLST
+603 
-610 TQKKYIHDYTA
+610 
-621 DMYADINNYLRDRS
+621 
-635 YQKSYN
+635 
-641 VKEAIENLDKAIE
+641 
-654 DFPLSENIR
+654 
-663 VFRAIN
+663 
-669 PDAFAGKD
+669 
-677 LKKLIG
+677 
-683 EKYTDKGYMSS
+683 
-694 SPYLYSTGVNKD
+694 
-706 LVFDIVVPKGK
+706 
-717 GRGAWVNG
+717 
-725 LSGFKGKEYEFLLKR
+725 
-740 GGNFVITGYYEKD
+740 
-753 GKKFLKMEMITDD
+753 

>member
-85 DDVIFTHF
+85 DDIIFTHF

-132 LNQDIKL
+132 LNQDIEL

-308 MNEEDAEKK
+308 MNEEEAEEK
-317 LQKLSYCRDNYG
+317 LRKLSYCRDNYG

-436 RELAEVRKIDADTDM
+436 RELAEVRKIDADTDA

-510 QTLDEWVEN
+510 QTLDEWNEEDHPRDDDGKFGKGGGKAKSIEGK
-519 PKGWITMN
+519 PK
-527 KQPVPVGEGQTSAQA
+527 
-542 AKNFLEGHGRT
+542 
-553 FKENPEK
+553 
-560 EQGRSVNSEEV
+560 
-571 KAKEFETTEEIEK
+571 KAKENKEEKQPDKISEFLGKEFTGVKGQEAVDLLMKEK
-584 FFGESGAPLL
+584 QGHVKGAFTRKDIGDIDLVWGNEGMGL
-594 ERRKHPAQQ
+594 AHIIKRRKETKQPLGKLLS
-603 WQHSLST
+603 SLT
-610 TQKKYIHDYTA
+610 DVVEKGEMTIQDNKRFA
-621 DMYADINNYLRDRS
+621 LR
-635 YQKSYN
+635 Y
-641 VKEAIENLDKAIE
+641 
-654 DFPLSENIR
+654 
-663 VFRAIN
+663 
-669 PDAFAGKD
+669 
-677 LKKLIG
+677 
-683 EKYTDKGYMSS
+683 
-694 SPYLYSTGVNKD
+694 
-706 LVFDIVVPKGK
+706 KGK
-717 GRGAWVNG
+717 TAIVEPQIKNNR
-725 LSGFKGKEYEFLLKR
+725 LTFL
-740 GGNFVITGYYEKD
+740 FTAYYE
-753 GKKFLKMEMITDD
+753 

>member
-85 DDVIFTHF
+85 DDIIFTHF

-132 LNQDIKL
+132 LNQDIEL

-436 RELAEVRKIDADTDM
+436 RELAEVRKIDADTDA

-510 QTLDEWVEN
+510 QTLDEWNEEDHPRDDDGKFGKGGGKAKSIEGK
-519 PKGWITMN
+519 PK
-527 KQPVPVGEGQTSAQA
+527 
-542 AKNFLEGHGRT
+542 
-553 FKENPEK
+553 
-560 EQGRSVNSEEV
+560 
-571 KAKEFETTEEIEK
+571 KAKENKEEKQPDKISEFLGKEFTGVKGQEAVDLLMKEK
-584 FFGESGAPLL
+584 QGHVKGAFTRKDIGDIDLVWGNEGMGL
-594 ERRKHPAQQ
+594 AHIIKRRKETKQPLGKLLS
-603 WQHSLST
+603 SLT
-610 TQKKYIHDYTA
+610 DVVEKGEMTIQDNKRFA
-621 DMYADINNYLRDRS
+621 LR
-635 YQKSYN
+635 Y
-641 VKEAIENLDKAIE
+641 
-654 DFPLSENIR
+654 
-663 VFRAIN
+663 
-669 PDAFAGKD
+669 
-677 LKKLIG
+677 
-683 EKYTDKGYMSS
+683 
-694 SPYLYSTGVNKD
+694 
-706 LVFDIVVPKGK
+706 KGK
-717 GRGAWVNG
+717 TAIVEPQIKNNR
-725 LSGFKGKEYEFLLKR
+725 LTFL
-740 GGNFVITGYYEKD
+740 FTAYYE
-753 GKKFLKMEMITDD
+753 

>member
-85 DDVIFTHF
+85 DDIIFTHF

-132 LNQDIKL
+132 LNQDIEL

-510 QTLDEWVEN
+510 QTLDEWNEEDH
-519 PKGWITMN
+519 PRDDDGKFGKGGGQAKKE
-527 KQPVPVGEGQTSAQA
+527 KQPDKISE
-542 AKNFLEGHGRT
+542 FLG
-553 FKENPEK
+553 
-560 EQGRSVNSEEV
+560 
-571 KAKEFETTEEIEK
+571 KEFTGVKGQEAVDLLMKEK
-584 FFGESGAPLL
+584 QGHVKGAFTRKDIGDIDLVWGDESRGLCHIL
-594 ERRKHPAQQ
+594 ERRKYPEEKKKEFLSSLGNVIEKG
-603 WQHSLST
+603 SLSLNKEGRFEVFYENKIAVISPDFNGD
-610 TQKKYIHDYTA
+610 KKI
-621 DMYADINNYLRDRS
+621 
-635 YQKSYN
+635 K
-641 VKEAIENLDKAIE
+641 
-654 DFPLSENIR
+654 
-663 VFRAIN
+663 
-669 PDAFAGKD
+669 
-677 LKKLIG
+677 
-683 EKYTDKGYMSS
+683 
-694 SPYLYSTGVNKD
+694 
-706 LVFDIVVPKGK
+706 
-717 GRGAWVNG
+717 
-725 LSGFKGKEYEFLLKR
+725 FLLTAFKQR
-740 GGNFVITGYYEKD
+740 KP
-753 GKKFLKMEMITDD
+753 

>member
-1 MFKFVNNWI
+1 MLKKIINKWI
-10 EKAVAKEVANQNK
+10 EKAVAQEVANQNK

-29 IYDKLN
+29 IYDKLR
-35 LNEVDRQKLLAR
+35 LTEVDRNELLNR
-47 SFQRTSEDMKPVN
+47 SIQRTAKDLKPVN
-60 AKGHAM
+60 AKGSAM
-66 DAACV
+66 DAANV

-85 DDVIFTHF
+85 DDIIFTHF

-105 LLAQNWIINNACSV
+105 LLSQNWIINNACSV
-119 PCEDAIRPGYEIS
+119 PCEDAVRPGYEIN
-132 LNQDIKL
+132 LNQDVKL
-139 EDQDLLVKIKQVSER
+139 DDPDMLVKIKQISEQKFR
-154 KYNISNIARNFARNN
+154 ISDIARNFARNN

-176 ALPVVDGIDY
+176 ALPVVDDIDY

-207 PYWVMPEL
+207 PYWITPEL
-215 DMEATSAPES
+215 DVEATSAPES

-308 MNEEDAEKK
+308 MNEEEAEEK
-317 LQKLSYCRDNYG
+317 LRKLSYCRDNYG

-364 RMPATKLLKTQP
+364 RMPATKLLKTTP

-388 DYIQELQHLQD
+388 DYIQELQHIQD
-399 NQMKPLIERNNLL
+399 NQLKPLIDRNNLL
-412 VEKSEFGYSY
+412 VEKSEFDVSY
-422 ELEAKFNPV
+422 KLETKFNPV

-436 RELAEVRKIDADTDM
+436 RELAEVRKIDADTDAI
-451 VLINAGA
+451 LINAGA
-458 ISPEEARARI
+458 ISPEESRARI

-510 QTLDEWVEN
+510 QTLDAWNEEDHPRADN
-519 PKGWITMN
+519 GQFGKGGGN
-527 KQPVPVGEGQTSAQA
+527 
-542 AKNFLEGHGRT
+542 
-553 FKENPEK
+553 
-560 EQGRSVNSEEV
+560 
-571 KAKEFETTEEIEK
+571 AKEGEKSDKTSEFLGKEFTGVKGQEAVDLLMKEKQGHVKGAFTRKDIGDIDLVWGNEDKGLCHILKRRNYPEDKKKQFLSSLSNVIEK
-584 FFGESGAPLL
+584 GEL
-594 ERRKHPAQQ
+594 
-603 WQHSLST
+603 SL
-610 TQKKYIHDYTA
+610 
-621 DMYADINNYLRDRS
+621 N
-635 YQKSYN
+635 
-641 VKEAIENLDKAIE
+641 E
-654 DFPLSENIR
+654 
-663 VFRAIN
+663 
-669 PDAFAGKD
+669 
-677 LKKLIG
+677 
-683 EKYTDKGYMSS
+683 
-694 SPYLYSTGVNKD
+694 
-706 LVFDIVVPKGK
+706 K
-717 GRGAWVNG
+717 GRFEVFYDNKIAVISPDFNG
-725 LSGFKGKEYEFLLKR
+725 DKKIKFLLTAFKQR
-740 GGNFVITGYYEKD
+740 KP
-753 GKKFLKMEMITDD
+753 

>member
-71 GGSLKNVFGVSNYA
+71 GSSLKNVFGVSNYA

-132 LNQDIKL
+132 LNQDIKF

-436 RELAEVRKIDADTDM
+436 RELAEVRKIDADTDA

-510 QTLDEWVEN
+510 QTLDEWNEEDH
-519 PKGWITMN
+519 PRDDDGKFGKG
-527 KQPVPVGEGQTSAQA
+527 GG
-542 AKNFLEGHGRT
+542 
-553 FKENPEK
+553 
-560 EQGRSVNSEEV
+560 
-571 KAKEFETTEEIEK
+571 KAKEEKKNPVEEKEDISKFLEEEISGVKGHEAIQALMEK
-584 FFGESGAPLL
+584 KRGFVKSAFHRDDMGDIALFWGDEKRGLSHILKRRQDDKIDVSSFIDDLTDVVEKGEFVRTNEKGRYEIFYNKKMAIVEPEVKNGKITFLL
-594 ERRKHPAQQ
+594 TAFKRRKP
-603 WQHSLST
+603 
-610 TQKKYIHDYTA
+610 
-621 DMYADINNYLRDRS
+621 
-635 YQKSYN
+635 
-641 VKEAIENLDKAIE
+641 
-654 DFPLSENIR
+654 
-663 VFRAIN
+663 
-669 PDAFAGKD
+669 
-677 LKKLIG
+677 
-683 EKYTDKGYMSS
+683 
-694 SPYLYSTGVNKD
+694 
-706 LVFDIVVPKGK
+706 
-717 GRGAWVNG
+717 
-725 LSGFKGKEYEFLLKR
+725 
-740 GGNFVITGYYEKD
+740 
-753 GKKFLKMEMITDD
+753 

>member
-85 DDVIFTHF
+85 DDIIFTHF

-132 LNQDIKL
+132 LNQDIEL

-436 RELAEVRKIDADTDM
+436 RELAEVRKIDADTDA

-510 QTLDEWVEN
+510 QTLDEWNEEDHPRDDDGKFGKGGGKAKSIEGK
-519 PKGWITMN
+519 PK
-527 KQPVPVGEGQTSAQA
+527 
-542 AKNFLEGHGRT
+542 
-553 FKENPEK
+553 
-560 EQGRSVNSEEV
+560 
-571 KAKEFETTEEIEK
+571 KAKENKEEKQPDKISEFLGKEFTGVKGQEAVDLLMKEKQGHVKGAFTRKDIGDIDLVWGNEGMGLAHIIKRRKETKQPLGKLLSSLTDVIEK
-584 FFGESGAPLL
+584 G
-594 ERRKHPAQQ
+594 
-603 WQHSLST
+603 
-610 TQKKYIHDYTA
+610 
-621 DMYADINNYLRDRS
+621 DMTIQDNKRFALR
-635 YQKSYN
+635 Y
-641 VKEAIENLDKAIE
+641 
-654 DFPLSENIR
+654 
-663 VFRAIN
+663 
-669 PDAFAGKD
+669 
-677 LKKLIG
+677 
-683 EKYTDKGYMSS
+683 
-694 SPYLYSTGVNKD
+694 
-706 LVFDIVVPKGK
+706 KGK
-717 GRGAWVNG
+717 TAIVEPQIKNNR
-725 LSGFKGKEYEFLLKR
+725 LTFL
-740 GGNFVITGYYEKD
+740 FTAYYE
-753 GKKFLKMEMITDD
+753 

>member
-85 DDVIFTHF
+85 DDIIFTHF

-132 LNQDIKL
+132 LNQDIEL

-483 PHSDFMEEN
+483 PHSDFIEEN
-492 FLDDETAAGEQL
+492 FLDDETAASEQL

-510 QTLDEWVEN
+510 QTLDEWNEEDH
-519 PKGWITMN
+519 PRDDDGKFGKG
-527 KQPVPVGEGQTSAQA
+527 GG
-542 AKNFLEGHGRT
+542 
-553 FKENPEK
+553 
-560 EQGRSVNSEEV
+560 
-571 KAKEFETTEEIEK
+571 KAKEGKKSDNVSEFLGKEFTGVKGQEAVDLLMKEK
-584 FFGESGAPLL
+584 QGHVKGAFTRKDIGDIDLVWGDESRGLCHIL
-594 ERRKHPAQQ
+594 ERRKYPEEKKKEFLSSLGNVIEKG
-603 WQHSLST
+603 SLSLNKEGRFEVFYENKIAVISPDFNGD
-610 TQKKYIHDYTA
+610 KKI
-621 DMYADINNYLRDRS
+621 
-635 YQKSYN
+635 K
-641 VKEAIENLDKAIE
+641 
-654 DFPLSENIR
+654 
-663 VFRAIN
+663 
-669 PDAFAGKD
+669 
-677 LKKLIG
+677 
-683 EKYTDKGYMSS
+683 
-694 SPYLYSTGVNKD
+694 
-706 LVFDIVVPKGK
+706 
-717 GRGAWVNG
+717 
-725 LSGFKGKEYEFLLKR
+725 FLLTAFKQR
-740 GGNFVITGYYEKD
+740 KP
-753 GKKFLKMEMITDD
+753 

>member
-85 DDVIFTHF
+85 DDIIFTHF

-132 LNQDIKL
+132 LNQDIEL

-436 RELAEVRKIDADTDM
+436 RELAEVRKIDADTDA

-492 FLDDETAAGEQL
+492 FLDDETAVGEQL

-510 QTLDEWVEN
+510 QTLDEWNEEDH
-519 PKGWITMN
+519 PRDDDGKFGKG
-527 KQPVPVGEGQTSAQA
+527 GG
-542 AKNFLEGHGRT
+542 
-553 FKENPEK
+553 
-560 EQGRSVNSEEV
+560 
-571 KAKEFETTEEIEK
+571 KAKEGKKSDNVSEFLGKEFTGVKGQEAVDLLMKEKQGHVKGAFTRKDIGDIDLVWGNEGMGLAHIIKRRKETGQNLQSLLNNISDVIEK
-584 FFGESGAPLL
+584 GQLKVGTNGRFNIEHNGRVA
-594 ERRKHPAQQ
+594 
-603 WQHSLST
+603 
-610 TQKKYIHDYTA
+610 I
-621 DMYADINNYLRDRS
+621 
-635 YQKSYN
+635 
-641 VKEAIENLDKAIE
+641 VKPKFDNE
-654 DFPLSENIR
+654 
-663 VFRAIN
+663 
-669 PDAFAGKD
+669 
-677 LKKLIG
+677 KLQ
-683 EKYTDKGYMSS
+683 
-694 SPYLYSTGVNKD
+694 
-706 LVFDIVVPKGK
+706 
-717 GRGAWVNG
+717 
-725 LSGFKGKEYEFLLKR
+725 FLLTA
-740 GGNFVITGYYEKD
+740 FEKA
-753 GKKFLKMEMITDD
+753 

>member
-71 GGSLKNVFGVSNYA
+71 GSSLKNVFGVSNYA

-476 NGLPAEM
+476 DGLPAEM

-492 FLDDETAAGEQL
+492 FLDDETAVGEQL
-504 FGEQPE
+504 FGE
-510 QTLDEWVEN
+510 
-519 PKGWITMN
+519 
-527 KQPVPVGEGQTSAQA
+527 
-542 AKNFLEGHGRT
+542 
-553 FKENPEK
+553 
-560 EQGRSVNSEEV
+560 
-571 KAKEFETTEEIEK
+571 
-584 FFGESGAPLL
+584 
-594 ERRKHPAQQ
+594 
-603 WQHSLST
+603 
-610 TQKKYIHDYTA
+610 
-621 DMYADINNYLRDRS
+621 
-635 YQKSYN
+635 
-641 VKEAIENLDKAIE
+641 
-654 DFPLSENIR
+654 
-663 VFRAIN
+663 
-669 PDAFAGKD
+669 
-677 LKKLIG
+677 
-683 EKYTDKGYMSS
+683 
-694 SPYLYSTGVNKD
+694 
-706 LVFDIVVPKGK
+706 
-717 GRGAWVNG
+717 
-725 LSGFKGKEYEFLLKR
+725 
-740 GGNFVITGYYEKD
+740 
-753 GKKFLKMEMITDD
+753 

>member
-1 MFKFVNNWI
+1 MLKRIINKWI
-10 EKAVAKEVANQNK
+10 EKAVAQEVANQNK
-23 SKRWED
+23 LKCRED
-29 IYDKLN
+29 IYDKLR
-35 LNEVDRQKLLAR
+35 LEEVDRNELLSR
-47 SFQRTSEDMKPVN
+47 SIQRTLKDFKPVN
-60 AKGHAM
+60 AKGQAM
-66 DAACV
+66 DAASV

-85 DDVIFTHF
+85 DDIIFTHF

-105 LLAQNWIINNACSV
+105 LLSQNWIINNACSV
-119 PCEDAIRPGYEIS
+119 PCEDAIRPGYEVN
-132 LNQDIKL
+132 LNQNAEHD
-139 EDQDLLVKIKQVSER
+139 DPDMLVKIKQISEQKFR
-154 KYNISNIARNFARNN
+154 ISDIARNFARNN

-186 AKPFNI
+186 SKPFNI
-192 DGVRRGSYKGISLIE
+192 DGVRRGAYKGISLIE
-207 PYWVMPEL
+207 PYWITPEL
-215 DMEATSAPES
+215 DAEATSAPES

-234 RLPNGK
+234 RLPNGR

-308 MNEEDAEKK
+308 MNEEEAEEK
-317 LQKLSYCRDNYG
+317 LRKLSYCRDNYG

-364 RMPATKLLKTQP
+364 RMPATKLLKTTP

-388 DYIQELQHLQD
+388 DYIQELQHIQD
-399 NQMKPLIERNNLL
+399 NQMKPLIDRNNLL
-412 VEKSEFGYSY
+412 VEKSEFGLSY
-422 ELEAKFNPV
+422 ELETKFNPV

-468 IADPNSGY
+468 IANPNSGY

-510 QTLDEWVEN
+510 QTLDEWKEEDHPRADN
-519 PKGWITMN
+519 GQFGKGGGN
-527 KQPVPVGEGQTSAQA
+527 SSNNG
-542 AKNFLEGHGRT
+542 
-553 FKENPEK
+553 KEDLEK
-560 EQGRSVNSEEV
+560 EDISKFLQEEISGVKGQEAIQALMEKKKGFVKSAFHREDVGDIALFWGDEKRGLSHILKRRNDDNIDISAFVKDLTDVVEKGEFVRTNEKGRYEIFYNKKMAVIEPEV
-571 KAKEFETTEEIEK
+571 KNGKITF
-584 FFGESGAPLL
+584 LL
-594 ERRKHPAQQ
+594 TAFKRRKP
-603 WQHSLST
+603 
-610 TQKKYIHDYTA
+610 
-621 DMYADINNYLRDRS
+621 
-635 YQKSYN
+635 
-641 VKEAIENLDKAIE
+641 
-654 DFPLSENIR
+654 
-663 VFRAIN
+663 
-669 PDAFAGKD
+669 
-677 LKKLIG
+677 
-683 EKYTDKGYMSS
+683 
-694 SPYLYSTGVNKD
+694 
-706 LVFDIVVPKGK
+706 
-717 GRGAWVNG
+717 
-725 LSGFKGKEYEFLLKR
+725 
-740 GGNFVITGYYEKD
+740 
-753 GKKFLKMEMITDD
+753 